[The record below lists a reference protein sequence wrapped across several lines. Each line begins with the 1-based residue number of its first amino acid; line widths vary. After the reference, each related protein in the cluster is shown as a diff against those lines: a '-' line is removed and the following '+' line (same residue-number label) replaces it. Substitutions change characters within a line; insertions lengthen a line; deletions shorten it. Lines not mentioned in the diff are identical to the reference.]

1 LTFSPICGII
11 IIEVEKMVKKTL
23 KCYKCKEDTL
33 REEIVAY
40 ASPNA
45 KVLHNY
51 CPKCLAEK

>member
-1 LTFSPICGII
+1 
-11 IIEVEKMVKKTL
+11 MVKKTL

-33 REEIVAY
+33 REEIAAY